1 MAWNDAQ
8 KETIE
13 MVAISSVVPLI
24 PNINVG
30 ENEKL
35 SFHTVSLARWSKTPS
50 HMLPTVSTVSFL
62 DIFESR
68 PKTVETVPET
78 KEPTLA
84 TGLKPRCE

>member
-13 MVAISSVVPLI
+13 MVTISSVVPLI

-35 SFHTVSLARWSKTPS
+35 SFHTVSSAAWCF
-50 HMLPTVSTVSFL
+50 SFDLENSAVGSGL
-62 DIFESR
+62 DTTDFE
-68 PKTVETVPET
+68 
-78 KEPTLA
+78 A
-84 TGLKPRCE
+84 GGI